1 MSFIRSIELTVDE
14 IRCFKITRKLFKQGS
29 YQVFCKTQINRYCSI
44 SIYRAAGS
52 SLKCIRKKP
61 RSGLRRIRE
70 IFFGKDC
77 INQVKLVI
85 ETAWTRQLSRF
96 LQNKWECANHLKQ
109 QRRKHVKKLTKSSN
123 TWKFH
128 WEYTSIVSDIEN
140 CCLEER
146 KYFKQIE
153 TIKLYKMHLVY
164 WWSQYL
170 ISIHIKFLAL
180 FHFYI

>member
-1 MSFIRSIELTVDE
+1 MNIRYQNQVTSIVNINLASSPCIQFFIKRDCLGTQFVMHFNDLAQNAVEMSFIRSIELTVDE

-44 SIYRAAGS
+44 SIYRAAAS

-70 IFFGKDC
+70 IFFGKDS

-96 LQNKWECANHLKQ
+96 LQNTN
-109 QRRKHVKKLTKSSN
+109 
-123 TWKFH
+123 
-128 WEYTSIVSDIEN
+128 EN
-140 CCLEER
+140 AP
-146 KYFKQIE
+146 I
-153 TIKLYKMHLVY
+153 I
-164 WWSQYL
+164 
-170 ISIHIKFLAL
+170 
-180 FHFYI
+180 

>member
-1 MSFIRSIELTVDE
+1 MNIRYQNQVTSIVNINLASSPCIQFFIKRDCLGTQFVMQFIDLAQNAVEVSFIRSIELTVDE

-70 IFFGKDC
+70 IFFGKDS

-96 LQNKWECANHLKQ
+96 LQNTN
-109 QRRKHVKKLTKSSN
+109 
-123 TWKFH
+123 
-128 WEYTSIVSDIEN
+128 
-140 CCLEER
+140 
-146 KYFKQIE
+146 E
-153 TIKLYKMHLVY
+153 TAPI
-164 WWSQYL
+164 
-170 ISIHIKFLAL
+170 I
-180 FHFYI
+180 